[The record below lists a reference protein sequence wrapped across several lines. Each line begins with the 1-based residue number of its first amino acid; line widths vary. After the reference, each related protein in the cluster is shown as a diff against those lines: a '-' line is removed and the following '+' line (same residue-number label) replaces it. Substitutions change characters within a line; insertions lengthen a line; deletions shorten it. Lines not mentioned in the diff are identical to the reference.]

1 MADLRALLGSK
12 CDETIETA
20 ARALDAAWNPD
31 RYPVLAAMFRDYAQ
45 TALAAVLPDLLG
57 DAEPIVYAEGDLTA
71 RTQPEDATIRA
82 WLDRAR
88 EYPTA
93 SGARGWVTDRDGL
106 IALLSECYVGG
117 ISASVIPHAVD
128 EDMVTFH
135 VQLSVSFARSE
146 LTDPTGNAAMAVEPA
161 PVVTDAHA
169 AEPIVRTVGDLT
181 ARHRLARPR
190 IRVAGRVGT
199 LKLVKPSDA
208 YPGTLALIWGDW
220 WEDVASEEPCEVLP

>member
-1 MADLRALLGSK
+1 MRVVKLITGTVWHAALS
-12 CDETIETA
+12 ETWTYCGWDIRSTSIYG
-20 ARALDAAWNPD
+20 D
-31 RYPVLAAMFRDYAQ
+31 REITCRVCKRIVLASESDTTFR
-45 TALAAVLPDLLG
+45 LLDG
-57 DAEPIVYAEGDLTA
+57 SAIITPELTA

-128 EDMVTFH
+128 EDVVTFH

-146 LTDPTGNAAMAVEPA
+146 LTEHG
-161 PVVTDAHA
+161 
-169 AEPIVRTVGDLT
+169 
-181 ARHRLARPR
+181 
-190 IRVAGRVGT
+190 GR
-199 LKLVKPSDA
+199 A
-208 YPGTLALIWGDW
+208 
-220 WEDVASEEPCEVLP
+220 